1 MGTPSPRVV
10 QLLLNFENEALAGRG
25 APRAPSVDL
34 PFAEGLSERNLVA
47 VGLPE
52 RLNEELYTI
61 VSTVNDP
68 NRLEGKTWKQIN
80 PIVARVA
87 EAEGVPGSFLT
98 TLLSIE
104 NIPTSNGGLITEM
117 AGTYR
122 GWGQFAESTWNE
134 VMPGVPWSQCGDIH
148 AGLIAIARYYKQNR
162 TQFLKKYPQAA
173 FTDDIGILCHN
184 QGAGGALHFV
194 KNGYLLYP
202 KQSTK
207 LLQVAARVRG
217 SRNALQNSFIA

>member
-1 MGTPSPRVV
+1 MPSPSPRVV
-10 QLLLNFENEALAGRG
+10 QLLLNFENEAQAGRG

-61 VSTVNDP
+61 VSTVTDP
-68 NRLEGKTWKQIN
+68 NKLEGKTWKQIDS
-80 PIVARVA
+80 IVARVA
-87 EAEGVPGSFLT
+87 EAESVPGSFLT
-98 TLLSIE
+98 ALLAIE

-122 GWGQFAESTWNE
+122 GWGQFAESTWSE
-134 VMPGVPWSQCGDIH
+134 VMPGVPWSQCGEIH
-148 AGLIAIARYYKQNR
+148 TGLIAIARYYKRNR
-162 TQFLKKYPQAA
+162 TQFLKKYPTAA

-194 KNGYLLYP
+194 AKGYLLYP

-207 LLQVAARVRG
+207 LLAVAARVRG